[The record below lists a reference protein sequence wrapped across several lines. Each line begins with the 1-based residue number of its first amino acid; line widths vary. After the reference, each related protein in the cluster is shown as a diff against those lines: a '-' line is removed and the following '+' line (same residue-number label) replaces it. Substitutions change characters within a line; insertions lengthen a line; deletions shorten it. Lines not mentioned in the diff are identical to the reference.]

1 MSPEQS
7 QTLEKTLQPQK
18 RRHGAQVA
26 KIAKAAKISQTAE
39 ADTNPSK
46 TKNRENQKI
55 FFTIFA
61 KQSQSRFFHLSIW
74 NNFEFRGHTKSTNTQ
89 L

>member
-1 MSPEQS
+1 MFQISTIIRNPKSSQKEEKMSPKQS

-18 RRHGAQVA
+18 RRHGAQAA
-26 KIAKAAKISQTAE
+26 KTAKAGQAAKISQTAE
-39 ADTNPSK
+39 ANTNPSK

-61 KQSQSRFFHLSIW
+61 KQS
-74 NNFEFRGHTKSTNTQ
+74 
-89 L
+89 